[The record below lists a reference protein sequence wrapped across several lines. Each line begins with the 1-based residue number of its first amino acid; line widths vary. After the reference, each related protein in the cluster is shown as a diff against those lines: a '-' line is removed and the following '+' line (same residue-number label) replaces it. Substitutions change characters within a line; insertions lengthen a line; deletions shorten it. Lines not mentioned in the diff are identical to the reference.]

1 MTRTIKA
8 KGNQNFKI
16 NLEIVD
22 NGQEVV
28 DLSRSRPIT
37 DDRFLNEEDFTQPL
51 RQDFHGVRTFDEA
64 LALMGSGCPEITKE
78 LKEYENKIDLHG
90 EGKHIQFHN
99 DVAGFAPIVPLAM
112 QGIPTCM
119 INSHVKKMQN
129 KVLNIYY
136 EIGASAR
143 FTPGQFR
150 EAGCKLLA
158 ALMKLEMQGYRF
170 NLFGI
175 ASFTGHSSQ
184 SNNDAD
190 MLIVKLKD
198 ARQPFDLK
206 RLSFP
211 LAHPGFFRAITFEW
225 YEKVPGGKYRNCFGY
240 PLCSQYTREE
250 LTPMFED
257 LFHQKCVVFGLQYL
271 LDVGDNTLKE
281 VLIGGK

>member
-1 MTRTIKA
+1 MIHMTKTVEIRNNKS
-8 KGNQNFKI
+8 FKI

-28 DLSRSRPIT
+28 DISKNRAVT
-37 DDRFLNEEDFTQPL
+37 DSRFLDEEDFSQPL
-51 RQDFHGVRTFDEA
+51 RKSFHGVNTFGEA
-64 LALMGSGCPEITKE
+64 LELMRSGCPEITKE
-78 LKEYENKIDLHG
+78 LKNCEDKIDLHG
-90 EGKHIQFHN
+90 EGKRVQFRN
-99 DVAGFAPIVPLAM
+99 DVTGFAPIVPLAM

-119 INSHVKKMQN
+119 VNSQVKKMQN
-129 KVLNIYY
+129 KVINIYY

-143 FTPGQFR
+143 FTPEQFR

-175 ASFTGHSSQ
+175 ASFTNSD
-184 SNNDAD
+184 DAD

-225 YEKVPGGKYRNCFGY
+225 YEKVPGGKYRSSFGY
-240 PLCSQYTREE
+240 PLCHLYTKED
-250 LTPMFED
+250 LTPVFENM
-257 LFHQKCVVFGLQYL
+257 FHQKCVVFGLQYL
-271 LDVGDNTLKE
+271 LTVGDSTLKE
-281 VLIGGK
+281 VLVGGK